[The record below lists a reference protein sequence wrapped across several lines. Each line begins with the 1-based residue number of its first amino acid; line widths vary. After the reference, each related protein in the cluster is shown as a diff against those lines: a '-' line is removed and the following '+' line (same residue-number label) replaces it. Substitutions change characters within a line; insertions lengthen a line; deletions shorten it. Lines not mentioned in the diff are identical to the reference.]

1 MKRITLIL
9 LTAITITAFANQ
21 TASAA
26 GKHKYVSPDHQMKA
40 VVSPVAPKHKKS
52 VESRVDIYDAD
63 GKLVSTV
70 DYSSPDGEHGMGVVR
85 AAWTP
90 DSQFFVYSMASSGGH
105 QPWKSPTW
113 FFIRSSGKTQGLE
126 QSLGKPVLSPNFSLK
141 APNTVIIETSK
152 KSPTRNHCS
161 RARRA
166 IRAESRKYRRRPR
179 VEETGHIRGPLQARI
194 GGSLSI
200 DGRAVGNYS

>member
-9 LTAITITAFANQ
+9 FTAIAITAFANQ

-26 GKHKYVSPDHQMKA
+26 DKHKYISPDHQMKA
-40 VVSPVAPKHKKS
+40 VISPAATKHKKS
-52 VESRVDIYDAD
+52 AESRVDIYDAD

-141 APNTVIIETSK
+141 APNTVTIETSK
-152 KSPTRNHCS
+152 KSPMNEAPEITEDVKLAGLLFN
-161 RARRA
+161 ADA
-166 IRAESRKYRRRPR
+166 Q
-179 VEETGHIRGPLQARI
+179 PLQPRTQSHP
-194 GGSLSI
+194 GGEPEASPTP
-200 DGRAVGNYS
+200 

>member
-152 KSPTRNHCS
+152 KSPMNEAPEITEDVKL
-161 RARRA
+161 AGLPFKTDA
-166 IRAESRKYRRRPR
+166 Q
-179 VEETGHIRGPLQARI
+179 PLQPRTQSHP
-194 GGSLSI
+194 GGEPEVSPTP
-200 DGRAVGNYS
+200 